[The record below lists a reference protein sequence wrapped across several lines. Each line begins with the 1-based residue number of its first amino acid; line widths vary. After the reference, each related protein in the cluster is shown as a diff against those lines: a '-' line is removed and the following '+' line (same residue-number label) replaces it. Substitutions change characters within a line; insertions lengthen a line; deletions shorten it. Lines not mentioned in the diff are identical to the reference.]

1 MFTSSLQQTSIM
13 PLESLERLIR
23 LGQDSNLQ
31 SSGHE
36 SDELTNSST
45 PRLHCR
51 FFCRERT
58 LPFSTLWQRNGC
70 ADFVSNFGVEIL
82 DASSKG
88 MTFEQSMPH

>member
-13 PLESLERLIR
+13 PLEYLERLIR
-23 LGQDSNLQ
+23 WGQGSNLQ

-45 PRLHCR
+45 PLLHCR

-58 LPFSTLWQRNGC
+58 LPFSTHGC
-70 ADFVSNFGVEIL
+70 ADFVSNLEVEIL
-82 DASSKG
+82 AASTKG
-88 MTFEQSMPH
+88 MAFEQSMPH